1 LDVRVAIAEVLAAE
15 RMMAVSLDKRYS
27 NSRRSAVR
35 VVDNLT
41 CSLAD
46 KFEQDN
52 QQFDRSE
59 FYAIAEYRPS
69 TD

>member
-1 LDVRVAIAEVLAAE
+1 
-15 RMMAVSLDKRYS
+15 MMAVSLDKRYS